1 MKKTISTPPTVITMF
16 TYDILE
22 EQLALS
28 TPNALEVA
36 KGILGRSRTSLIG
49 LPLLEE
55 AIQFSLSEKGNPTH
69 AARIADLKR
78 QVLEELRHSSLA
90 KEVSS
95 RNQNQIDELKAD
107 IISLLTEVVE
117 RGIRLAALEPAF
129 RTTAFLSTLKILL
142 ATIEK
147 PIDETRD

>member
-55 AIQFSLSEKGNPTH
+55 AIQFSLSEKGTPTH

-90 KEVSS
+90 KEVSI